1 MMAGER
7 ESAGADC
14 AHSSAI
20 YDAFE
25 CKRLVAPTHLRLSE
39 RDARVSERNALDKR
53 EKAAG
58 GEKKSTVLTRGGPDG
73 GRNLTTLTARRGP
86 AGPKKIDGNLTRHG
100 LTGGPGRTSVLT
112 YYPPM
117 F

>member
-58 GEKKSTVLTRGGPDG
+58 GEKKIDRFDERGG
-73 GRNLTTLTARRGP
+73 RTADE
-86 AGPKKIDGNLTRHG
+86 I
-100 LTGGPGRTSVLT
+100 
-112 YYPPM
+112 
-117 F
+117 